1 MNNFKQI
8 FNVLAIAIVAVTLA
22 TSCGG
27 GGKVKT
33 TISQLEKCLGNNKTS
48 ADLNNLS
55 KDQAVEIAKCMLGP
69 MGDFKKEI
77 DNMSS
82 QDQEKF
88 GKEFADAIEKS
99 EYKEIL
105 KDLDYDKIKELANQT
120 KDSDVSSS
128 DDTNKTSAGES
139 VSDCDQF
146 IKDYDAFA
154 DSYIKMLKKYK
165 KNPTDATILTEYT
178 EAAQK
183 AIKMQNEA
191 ANCTDAKYASQLTK
205 IATKIANAAAE
216 LQ

>member
-8 FNVLAIAIVAVTLA
+8 FKVLALAIVAVTLA
-22 TSCGG
+22 TSCG

-33 TISQLEKCLGNNKTS
+33 TISQLEKCLGNNKTN

-69 MGDFKKEI
+69 MEDFKKEI
-77 DNMSS
+77 DNMSP

-88 GKEFADAIEKS
+88 SKEFADAIEKS

-105 KDLDYDKIKELANQT
+105 IDLDYDQIKELANQT
-120 KDSDVSSS
+120 EDSDISSG
-128 DDTNKTSAGES
+128 DDTTNTATGES
-139 VSDCDQF
+139 VSECDQF

-165 KNPTDATILTEYT
+165 NNPSDASILTEYT
-178 EAAQK
+178 EVSQK
-183 AIKMQNEA
+183 AIEMQTEA
-191 ANCTDAKYASQLTK
+191 ANCTDAKYAAKLTQ
-205 IATKIANAAAE
+205 IAAKLAKAAE
-216 LQ
+216 ELQ